1 MAIIGAVI
9 GAGAAIFGGISQKK
23 AQDKAS
29 SAQYEQDTKID
40 QYQWEETLRN
50 FEFIKEGNQLTRQN
64 NENLFGYQDQTNLNY
79 WQDQLKI
86 AGRED
91 KMNFAAYNKSLQQ
104 YDSQLNFNNVALVQ
118 AQQAERTKL
127 QEAVAEMAFQSQN
140 NTISGLEEAGVA
152 QARGVSGRSAGKELH
167 AVLAS
172 AGRNQAIIAESLVSA
187 KKNFGQT
194 MTKLGNE
201 KYGADLQA
209 WANLMVKP
217 EAAVRPT
224 APLKAVRPIVQ
235 DPREPVR
242 GPAPVKGAGGNAVPG
257 ILNGVATLAGGF
269 KVTPG
274 SNGQGM
280 SIGIK
285 TG

>member
-23 AQDKAS
+23 AQDNSAS
-29 SAQYEQDTKID
+29 TQYEQDKKID

-50 FEFIKEGNQLTRQN
+50 FDFIKEGNQLTRQN

-79 WQDQLKI
+79 WQDQMKI
-86 AGRED
+86 ANRED
-91 KMNFAAYNKSLQQ
+91 RMNFAAYNKSLQQ
-104 YDSQLNFNNVALVQ
+104 YDSQLSFNNIALVQ

-140 NTISGLEEAGVA
+140 NTISGLEEAGQA

-167 AVLAS
+167 SVLAS
-172 AGRNQAIIAESLVSA
+172 AARNQAIIAESLVSS

-242 GPAPVKGAGGNAVPG
+242 GPAPIKGAGGSAIPG
-257 ILNGVATLAGGF
+257 IMNGVATLAGGINF
-269 KVTPG
+269 G
-274 SNGQGM
+274 AGQLKFG
-280 SIGIK
+280 K
-285 TG
+285 